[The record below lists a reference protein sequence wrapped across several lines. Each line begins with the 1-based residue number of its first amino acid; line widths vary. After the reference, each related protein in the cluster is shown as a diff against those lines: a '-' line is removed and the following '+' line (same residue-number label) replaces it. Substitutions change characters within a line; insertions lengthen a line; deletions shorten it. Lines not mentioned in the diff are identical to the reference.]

1 MSGVRP
7 DPGVA
12 NRRVADTPFVIPG
25 EGRAQRAADP
35 EQGDP
40 EQGGAEAQRRR
51 CVIHPGRDSFAL
63 TRAALFRV
71 SPGFR
76 RVRPE

>member
-1 MSGVRP
+1 MRPVAPFRHSG
-7 DPGVA
+7 
-12 NRRVADTPFVIPG
+12 RR
-25 EGRAQRAADP
+25 RASRAADL